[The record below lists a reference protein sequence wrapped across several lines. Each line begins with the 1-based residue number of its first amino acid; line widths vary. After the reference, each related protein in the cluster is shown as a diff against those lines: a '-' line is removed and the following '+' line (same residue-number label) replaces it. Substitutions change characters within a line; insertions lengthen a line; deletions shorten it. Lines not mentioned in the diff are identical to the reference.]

1 MAGAGVYAAVL
12 LLSLAVTTIA
22 VLGAAL
28 GSSGEASVV
37 PDNPF
42 IPQNAMPSPWSIL
55 FSVAAQ
61 LPALAMFGSLGGA
74 MDADLG
80 MFGQMNIAMTV
91 SFLPLLV
98 MVAVIVFA
106 ALAGKYAQKSIPSA
120 TALDRLAQSIITGI
134 VVSLL
139 LNVVAAI
146 AALRIPVGDG
156 VGISLNAVN
165 FASVFMTFAVAAAA
179 SYWGRRK
186 RGIPRTAKAAF
197 AFFLVRDAGRTVA
210 IHVGAFLL
218 VAVPVSIVVL
228 GIKGGVGAVLSALI
242 WAPTLGL
249 ILLGLG
255 HLAAVGAITAGGM
268 GAAGA
273 TVSKHEFG
281 YGIDGSFADAGLP
294 IWAGWLL
301 VLLVLLSLT
310 AASIHWYLRRGG
322 QRARGVFGW
331 VALPVA
337 FLMLGILLLWLTGVK
352 AEVTTPLGG
361 GGAAAGFAWW
371 TPFLFALWG
380 VGAEALSRCVA
391 PHLAPLLPAALVG
404 RIQRWPS
411 VPFPAGAATAPAAGV
426 PSGAP
431 AGAGLAGPDAGA
443 AAPQAAAA
451 FPAGG
456 VTVEH
461 KPLSK
466 KAKRNWIVGAGA
478 AGLVVVLA
486 VGGSIAV
493 GVVKGA
499 NGPEAVVEDYLE
511 ALVAGDAVRAME
523 ISQAS
528 VPNDQR
534 LLLTNEIYA
543 KATNRIDG
551 FTVGKST
558 VKGNTAT
565 VSVEVTQNGQRLE
578 NTVTLSKKNPT
589 FFNDNWSMA
598 NSRASLGVSIQG
610 TGTLRFSAA
619 EGAKAVLVNGVE
631 VSLENAAGRLDGY
644 YELPAYAGSYELE
657 LATDSKYLDSNKV
670 PAMVSIDARSSLDR
684 ARLEVQPNEA
694 FETEAAKQVGDYLN
708 ACAAQTVVKPVDC
721 PMNAYAYGD
730 TRNVVWKITKE
741 PTLRISSN
749 YDGAWRFSSD
759 EFGEATATFQEK
771 SRFSSKDEWE
781 DESYDDRFYLYG
793 TITIDDGGKL
803 AVTFKD

>member
-1 MAGAGVYAAVL
+1 MAGAGVYVAVL
-12 LLSLAVTTIA
+12 LLSLAITTIA
-22 VLGAAL
+22 VIGAAL
-28 GSSGEASVV
+28 GGSGDASVV

-42 IPQNAMPSPWSIL
+42 IPQDAMPSPWSIL
-55 FSVAAQ
+55 FSLAAQ

-80 MFGQMNIAMTV
+80 MFGQMNVAMTIAFV
-91 SFLPLLV
+91 PLLLT
-98 MVAVIVFA
+98 VAVIAFA

-120 TALDRLAQSIITGI
+120 TVLDRLAQSIITG
-134 VVSLL
+134 VVASLL

-165 FASVFMTFAVAAAA
+165 FGSVAMTFAVAAAA

-186 RGIPRTAKAAF
+186 RGIPGASKAAF

-210 IHVGAFLL
+210 IHVGVFLL
-218 VAVPVSIVVL
+218 VAVPVAVVVL
-228 GIKGGVGAVLSALI
+228 GIKGGVSAVLSSLI
-242 WAPTLGL
+242 WVPTLGL
-249 ILLGLG
+249 VMLGLG
-255 HLAAVGAITAGGM
+255 HLAAIGAVTVGGV
-268 GAAGA
+268 GAAGT

-281 YGIDGSFADAGLP
+281 YGVDGSFADAGLP

-310 AASIHWYLRRGG
+310 AASVHWYLRRGG
-322 QRARGVFGW
+322 QKARGVLGW

-337 FLMLGILLLWLTGVK
+337 FLILGILLLWLTGIQ

-380 VGAEALSRCVA
+380 VGAEALSRYVA
-391 PHLAPLLPAALVG
+391 PHLAPLLPAALVR

-411 VPFPAGAATAPAAGV
+411 VPFPAGAAAAPAAG
-426 PSGAP
+426 AP
-431 AGAGLAGPDAGA
+431 AGTPAAAGLAGTSTGT
-443 AAPQAAAA
+443 AAPQAAA
-451 FPAGG
+451 PLPVGG

-466 KAKRNWIVGAGA
+466 KAKRNWIIGAGA
-478 AGLVVVLA
+478 AGLVVLLA

-551 FTVGKST
+551 FTIGKST

-565 VSVEVTQNGQRLE
+565 VAVEVTQNGQRLE
-578 NTVTLSKKNPT
+578 DSVILTKKNPT
-589 FFNDNWSMA
+589 FFNDNWSMGNA
-598 NSRASLGVSIQG
+598 PTSYGMAVQG
-610 TGTLRFSAA
+610 TGTLRFTAD
-619 EGAKAVLVNGVE
+619 EGASAVLVNGVE

-657 LATDSKYLDSNKV
+657 LATDSKYLGSNKV
-670 PAMVSIDARSSLDR
+670 SGLVSIDARSSLDM
-684 ARLEVQPNEA
+684 ARLELAPNDA
-694 FETEAAKQVGDYLN
+694 FDAEVTKQVGDYLK
-708 ACAAQTVVKPVDC
+708 ACVAQTVVKPVDC
-721 PMNAYAYGD
+721 PMNAYSYGD

-741 PTLRISSN
+741 PTLRISSY

-771 SRFSSKDEWE
+771 SSFSSKGEWE

-793 TITIDDGGKL
+793 NIAIDDGGKL
-803 AVTFKD
+803 AVTFTD